1 MWEIVS
7 YFVAFIENL
16 NFTPK
21 IYQATKNKYAIVDS
35 GFTTINKF
43 SQQLNV
49 KKPQTEKTLILPNVL
64 QCPNKRGGACH
75 LQKKILP
82 GNDVLRLPSPPNPA
96 PSAEKFQSF
105 KISVVAM
112 IFIK

>member
-1 MWEIVS
+1 M
-7 YFVAFIENL
+7 
-16 NFTPK
+16 
-21 IYQATKNKYAIVDS
+21 
-35 GFTTINKF
+35 
-43 SQQLNV
+43 NV
-49 KKPQTEKTLILPNVL
+49 KKSQTEKKPSKYFPMCCNVL
-64 QCPNKRGGACH
+64 TNEEERVIYR
-75 LQKKILP
+75 KKILP

>member
-1 MWEIVS
+1 MLKSHKGE
-7 YFVAFIENL
+7 
-16 NFTPK
+16 
-21 IYQATKNKYAIVDS
+21 KNS
-35 GFTTINKF
+35 
-43 SQQLNV
+43 
-49 KKPQTEKTLILPNVL
+49 ILPNVL

>member
-1 MWEIVS
+1 MLKSHKRKKKSE
-7 YFVAFIENL
+7 YF
-16 NFTPK
+16 PMCC
-21 IYQATKNKYAIVDS
+21 
-35 GFTTINKF
+35 
-43 SQQLNV
+43 
-49 KKPQTEKTLILPNVL
+49 NVL
-64 QCPNKRGGACH
+64 TNEEERVIYR
-75 LQKKILP
+75 KKILP